1 MHIKII
7 EKNLKIIK
15 LIFLLKIFLQKNLH
29 DITKQACI

>member
-1 MHIKII
+1 MNIKII

-29 DITKQACI
+29 HITK